1 MIHPSYKVCQVWPM
15 KKVPSQRAEQAIAAI
30 IILSCFVFRGNPSVQ
45 GNSVFALAGLAHAV
59 SLYAQKQ
66 NNSGRNTDWLTMVTD
81 TIMVVLDGNYK
92 PKGPT
97 LTWCQ
102 QVFLL
107 YLVFVLLLKLVDFC
121 FEWKVLDLS
130 ISMFLTL
137 TPFSFQVSS
146 PTSTA
151 SSLLA
156 RSCAALSLSL
166 LVPSLVTLD
175 TDRIHIMAELL
186 KQRIPGQAK

>member
-1 MIHPSYKVCQVWPM
+1 M
-15 KKVPSQRAEQAIAAI
+15 KKVRSQRAEQAIAVI

-66 NNSGRNTDWLTMVTD
+66 NNSGRNTEWLTMVTD

-102 QVFLL
+102 QVF
-107 YLVFVLLLKLVDFC
+107 F
-121 FEWKVLDLS
+121 
-130 ISMFLTL
+130 TL
-137 TPFSFQVSS
+137 
-146 PTSTA
+146 
-151 SSLLA
+151 
-156 RSCAALSLSL
+156 LSLCI
-166 LVPSLVTLD
+166 TFK
-175 TDRIHIMAELL
+175 A
-186 KQRIPGQAK
+186 G

>member
-1 MIHPSYKVCQVWPM
+1 MIHPSHKVCQVWPM
-15 KKVPSQRAEQAIAAI
+15 KKMPSQRAEQAIAVI
-30 IILSCFVFRGNPSVQ
+30 IIFSCFVFRGNPSVQ

-66 NNSGRNTDWLTMVTD
+66 NNLGRNTDWLTMVTD

-107 YLVFVLLLKLVDFC
+107 YFVLRLKLVDFC
-121 FEWKVLDLS
+121 FEWKFLDLS

-137 TPFSFQVSS
+137 TPLSFQVSS

-156 RSCAALSLSL
+156 RSCAGLSLSL

-175 TDRIHIMAELL
+175 TDRIHSMAELL
-186 KQRIPGQAK
+186 KQRISGQAK

>member
-1 MIHPSYKVCQVWPM
+1 MAHEESAFSEGRTSNSGDYHFELFC
-15 KKVPSQRAEQAIAAI
+15 
-30 IILSCFVFRGNPSVQ
+30 FRGNPSVQ

-66 NNSGRNTDWLTMVTD
+66 NSSGRNTDWLTMVTD

-107 YLVFVLLLKLVDFC
+107 YLVFVLRLKLVDFC
-121 FEWKVLDLS
+121 FE
-130 ISMFLTL
+130 
-137 TPFSFQVSS
+137 
-146 PTSTA
+146 
-151 SSLLA
+151 
-156 RSCAALSLSL
+156 
-166 LVPSLVTLD
+166 
-175 TDRIHIMAELL
+175 
-186 KQRIPGQAK
+186 